1 MTEGGNTYEIIH
13 QQEGDFVTPDCVRKE
28 LARS

>member
-1 MTEGGNTYEIIH
+1 MIEGGNTYEIID
-13 QQEGDFVTPDCVRKE
+13 QQVGDFVTPDCVRKE